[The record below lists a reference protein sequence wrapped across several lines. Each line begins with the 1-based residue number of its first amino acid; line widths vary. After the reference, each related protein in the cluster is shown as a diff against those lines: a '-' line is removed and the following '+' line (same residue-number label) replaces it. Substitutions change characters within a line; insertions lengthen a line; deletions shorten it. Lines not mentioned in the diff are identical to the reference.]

1 MNILGK
7 YKIYLI
13 ILSTI
18 CSYTFAG
25 EHNYN
30 VIGSQYYGLHIED
43 DENVKV
49 DLKLADDK
57 VYKKIN
63 DMAENEVL
71 NRHTTELVNHFNNII
86 DKLKFYSDRYYY
98 DIDTIQKEIEKKFPE
113 GRDKGKLDIRNKLC
127 KYYTD
132 VQSKV
137 GNDTENKYKIIREYM
152 KENLSNDIRKFYGED
167 FERLKG
173 TDEKIKGEI
182 NDENEKII
190 KNILIEKD
198 GKRYFP
204 PSITLFSNKAIV
216 KNGTSGVGY
225 EVLSGENSTVVGNY
239 TKANSNNSVVVGNYS
254 TSSNIEKEI
263 LNENG
268 ISGYTVDDA
277 IFEYTKDL
285 IRKNKGEEYKR
296 YASSLADSD
305 NIPQDKREEFIR
317 DNTEEQIEL
326 EARREL
332 SNKKEIK
339 KIQEEF
345 FKEYSEHTI
354 KNEKGEE
361 IKFFLKKNL
370 NSPTDD
376 YNTVI
381 GYFSH
386 VKGQKG
392 TAVGA
397 FSRALDNSVAL
408 GVKAKSLSNNSIT
421 IGNNA
426 ENKTNNSVVIGYN
439 ASSPNAEN
447 NKFESN
453 VVIGNMTKGLGKAVV
468 SIGNTTLSTGENSI
482 SIGNIAQS
490 TGTNSISMGNT
501 AQSTGENSISIGN
514 ETKSINNGIAIGNKA
529 FASDNNSSSTIAI
542 GDEASATFSSAIAI
556 GHNAKAGQM
565 EISIGYNTKT
575 YKIRDDSVPSENI
588 TLGNYAVSKGSRN
601 IAFGMESRSEGYNSI
616 SIGEGAF
623 SKSTSPEKFEA
634 PSIALGHN
642 AIAFGGSIALGKSAT
657 IAKGERIKFNDENDK
672 ENKTTGENAEYVF
685 SSYENGEIYG
695 YKKEDNEIM
704 HGVAIGDFS
713 LTNTENGVALG
724 SYSLSNREKGVLGY
738 LSPNNVANYTWKST
752 YGAVSIGNPE
762 KSITRQLTG
771 LAAGSEDTDA
781 VNVAQLKQVIKN
793 QYINVKAGEKT
804 INVKLGDTLVLKG
817 NGIGI
822 SVEDG
827 DKTSKQSQTT
837 QLNTS
842 KPAVTPQ
849 TAPIPAETKTPKEH
863 TATFEVKG
871 NVGGS
876 NTFEYVLGEKVLSE
890 EEYSKLKSDEKK
902 NVILRVKD
910 GEKVIT
916 NVANGVKAKDAV
928 NVSQL
933 KAVRTKA
940 EKNTSDIQQLQKD
953 VKEVDKKSD
962 LALGG
967 VSNAVAM
974 ANLPQV
980 MGDKK
985 FNLAAS
991 YGYYGGSHA
1000 VAVGFSGTNDNQNF
1014 IYKLS
1019 GSVNSKGNLAF
1030 GIGAGVMLG
1039 SVNSKDK
1046 RISDLETRL
1055 KEQTEK
1061 TNRLEKQL
1069 EKVMKRLGQN

>member
-152 KENLSNDIRKFYGED
+152 KENLSNDIKKFYGED
-167 FERLKG
+167 FEKLKV
-173 TDEKIKGEI
+173 TDKKIKEEI
-182 NDENEKII
+182 KDENEKII

-268 ISGYTVDDA
+268 ISGYTVDKA

-317 DNTEEQIEL
+317 DKTEEQIEL

-408 GVKAKSLSNNSIT
+408 GFKAKSLSNNSIT

-529 FASDNNSSSTIAI
+529 FASDNNGSSTIAI
-542 GDEASATFSSAIAI
+542 GNEASATSSSAIAI
-556 GHNAKAGQM
+556 GDNAKAGQM
-565 EISIGYNTKT
+565 EISIGYNAQT
-575 YKIRDDSVPSENI
+575 YKIRDNIDPNENI

-657 IAKGERIKFNDENDK
+657 IAKGERIKFADENAK
-672 ENKTTGENAEYVF
+672 KSNTTGENAEYVF

-704 HGVAIGDFS
+704 HGVAIGDYS

-724 SYSLSNREKGVLGY
+724 SYSLSNRKEGVLGY
-738 LSPNNVANYTWKST
+738 LSNNEKNYTWKST
-752 YGAVSIGNPE
+752 YGAVSIGDPE

-837 QLNTS
+837 QPNTS

-849 TAPIPAETKTPKEH
+849 TAPTPAETKTPKEH

-933 KAVRTKA
+933 KAVRTKV

-980 MGDKK
+980 MGNKK

-1046 RISDLETRL
+1046 RISDLENRL